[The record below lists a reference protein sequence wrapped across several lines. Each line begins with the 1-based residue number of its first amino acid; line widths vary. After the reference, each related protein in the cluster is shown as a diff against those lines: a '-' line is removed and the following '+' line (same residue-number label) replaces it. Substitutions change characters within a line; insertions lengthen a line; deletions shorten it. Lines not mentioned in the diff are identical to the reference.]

1 MFFIVFL
8 FGYTENK
15 QHLGISAVWRE
26 INLDISAVLGEIN
39 LWILTFFLQI
49 NLWILT
55 FFLQIN
61 LWIPTKCITFA
72 AVNQKV
78 RYYDI
83 QAQTL

>member
-39 LWILTFFLQI
+39 LWILTFFI
-49 NLWILT
+49 
-55 FFLQIN
+55 QIN

-78 RYYDI
+78 MYYDI